1 MKALMIVFLI
11 GFLLFGAIGFIVRL
25 SHDWNQLAVESDKL
39 DENSLAKRD
48 GRAMQM
54 FHPKHEN
61 EFNAAETKKKAD
73 KKFRLQ
79 LLFSILAVVCLAG
92 AILCGMNL
100 K

>member
-11 GFLLFGAIGFIVRL
+11 GFLVFGAIGFIVRL

-54 FHPKHEN
+54 FHPKE
-61 EFNAAETKKKAD
+61 EKTFDAAETKKKAD

-79 LLFSILAVVCLAG
+79 LLFSVLAVVCLVG

-100 K
+100 